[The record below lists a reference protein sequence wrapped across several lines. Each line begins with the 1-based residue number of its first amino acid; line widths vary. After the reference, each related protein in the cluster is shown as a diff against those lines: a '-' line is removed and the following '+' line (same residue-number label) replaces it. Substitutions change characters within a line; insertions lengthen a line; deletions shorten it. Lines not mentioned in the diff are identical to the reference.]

1 MKKYILINILLL
13 VLMGCSKNKVE
24 KNEERTIV
32 KINYM
37 MFAVDTYV
45 SVTTT
50 TIRTVSPKNIS
61 LTKKEIETLYK
72 VLKKTT
78 PMPKFDEYMVRLRIA
93 IPNKKIIFL
102 DANGVVLDGKEVKQI
117 DILGLKTI
125 ENILEV
131 NLGSEIGLYSSTLES
146 DDKPKTKY

>member
-1 MKKYILINILLL
+1 
-13 VLMGCSKNKVE
+13 MGCSKNKVQ
-24 KNEERTIV
+24 KNEEKTIV

-45 SVTTT
+45 PVTTT
-50 TIRTVSPKNIS
+50 TIRTISSKNIS

-72 VLKKTT
+72 VFNKTT
-78 PMPKFDEYMVRLRIA
+78 PIPEFDNQMARLRIA

-102 DANGVVLDGKEVKQI
+102 DATGVVLDGKEVKKI
-117 DILGLKTI
+117 DILGLKTL

-131 NLGSEIGLYSSTLES
+131 NLGSKIGLYSKQEN
-146 DDKPKTKY
+146 KN